1 MAKKKIDETRDEGQG
16 TRDEAG
22 QADSST
28 IDQSK
33 EDVQADNGEEI
44 TLVGCLQDAGSM
56 IELDKDGCWVPD
68 KDEDRETVVDLV
80 KHLFFS
86 IVAPKDFQQPGTTPD
101 AIPVPWPAL
110 MLGLMGISQHHDM
123 PFRPGMQTVT
133 DMDGNSYSISLD
145 QVESGQFVVEIRV
158 EYGKMAYSQML
169 DRKAQ
174 IERESCQLI
183 NQIRLI
189 KSADGYE
196 TSVSEMGVQRRKDV
210 AEREARLAQLES
222 ENVDVEI
229 DEPVVETYQ
238 FPVDGS
244 VKVFASGAVRL

>member
-1 MAKKKIDETRDEGQG
+1 MAKKKLNDELPITN
-16 TRDEAG
+16 
-22 QADSST
+22 
-28 IDQSK
+28 DQSGK
-33 EDVQADNGEEI
+33 DDLADNGDEI

-68 KDEDRETVVDLV
+68 ENEDRETVVELV
-80 KHLFFS
+80 KHLS
-86 IVAPKDFQQPGTTPD
+86 KVILDDEEPENAGTKHPAATD
-101 AIPVPWPAL
+101 CSIPVPWPAL

-133 DMDGNSYSISLD
+133 DLDGNTYSISLD
-145 QVESGQFVVEIRV
+145 QVESGMFVVEIRV

-183 NQIRLI
+183 NQIKLI

-210 AEREARLAQLES
+210 AEREAKLAQLEA

-229 DEPVVETYQ
+229 DEPVVETYR